1 MASYRK
7 THNPRGMNM
16 TNEPCT
22 HEYLA
27 SGKSGKVLI
36 CRDCGV
42 VHLHLQ
48 NLSLRLGV
56 EQFAEFSALISAAAT
71 NLGDDAATSHHGRPK
86 LTLVH

>member
-1 MASYRK
+1 
-7 THNPRGMNM
+7 M
-16 TNEPCT
+16 TATPCT

-27 SGKSGKVLI
+27 YSKSGKVLI

-48 NLSLRLGV
+48 NMSLRLDV
-56 EQFAEFSALISAAAT
+56 NQFTAIAALITEASKRMSAETPAST
-71 NLGDDAATSHHGRPK
+71 HGRPT